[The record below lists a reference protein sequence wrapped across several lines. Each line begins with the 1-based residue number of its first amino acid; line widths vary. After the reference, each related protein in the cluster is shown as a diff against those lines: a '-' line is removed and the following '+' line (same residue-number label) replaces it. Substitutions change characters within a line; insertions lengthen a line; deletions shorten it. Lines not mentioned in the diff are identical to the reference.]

1 MINAR
6 RGALLTSLT
15 LAAALATGL
24 TPGTASAQFAPD
36 TLTVDSVGRLAEDGV
51 VTLTGTYRC
60 SSLRTDPVLIGVKA
74 LQGSTR
80 ADTGGAAATCDD
92 RVHTWSSSGRPH
104 SGAFAPGSARG
115 EAAMIELD
123 LSGGLPLPHVIT
135 YGEKELTLRR

>member
-36 TLTVDSVGRLAEDGV
+36 TITVDPVGRLAKDGA

-60 SSLRTDPVLIGVKA
+60 SSLRSGTVLIGVKA
-74 LQGSTR
+74 LQGGTR
-80 ADTGGAAATCDD
+80 ADTDGTVAVCDD
-92 RVHTWSSSGRPH
+92 RVRTWRSSGRAH
-104 SGAFAPGSARG
+104 SGAFVPGRARG
-115 EAAMIELD
+115 EAAMVELD
-123 LSGGLPLPHVIT
+123 FSRGLPLPHVLT
-135 YGEKELTLRR
+135 QGQGDLTLRR